1 MYRQKKLK
9 RSSQKKRLL
18 LQFTKIKSLWKR
30 SKLKF
35 RKKLRLKKKSP
46 SQSKKHRL
54 QFQSL
59 LQLKSKKLASHR

>member
-1 MYRQKKLK
+1 MYRLKKLK

-35 RKKLRLKKKSP
+35 RKKLR
-46 SQSKKHRL
+46 
-54 QFQSL
+54 
-59 LQLKSKKLASHR
+59 